1 MTNKNNAKR
10 ALLLSILSVLLCVSM
25 LIGSTFAWFT
35 DSTASTGNI
44 IKSGTLDVKM
54 SYSSDNATYTDVEA
68 DNAGPVFNYDKWEP
82 GYTDMKYIKI
92 ENTGSLA
99 FKWQLHI
106 LPNGTVDKLAEVID
120 VYVAEVTDSFDYKLA
135 SYTKVGTLKDM
146 IDENDGAAHGA
157 LLSKTTDATPDAY
170 ERKGSVTLCIALHMR
185 EDAGNEYMNMQIGSS
200 FNLTLIATQYTEEND
215 SFNDQFD
222 KNAPLIHPN
231 TIVISADI
239 TNDATVNLNTADGT
253 IKASVPSA
261 AINNGYSKM
270 QLLVTN
276 ADTHPSTLQIVAN
289 DQAVKSYEVKLDGLA
304 DNNTEKVSVTF
315 AGVAPT
321 ALADDQIAVYHNGVK
336 MDANDVI
343 YDPASGNV
351 TILTAS
357 FSTFDIVYNVPT
369 PDRWDGTADE
379 SWGTPAD
386 DGIYYIS
393 TAEQLAQFAKM
404 VDAGNGFYGKT
415 VKLTNHIDL
424 SGYNWHSIGYD
435 GRMFGG
441 TFDGQY
447 YTISGM
453 TAVNNVDYGNG
464 FFGAISGATLKN
476 FKLVEASVSR
486 YGVPQMPY
494 RFQGNVY
501 GLVAGY
507 SYGSS
512 TVDNVHVQSSE
523 LNGFG
528 KVGVIIA
535 YAADGG
541 YTTSISNCSITDTVV
556 YGAYNAASFIGC
568 SNTNVVLNNNT
579 TYAEWIGYTDYTYK
593 TFNGEVATDL
603 DGVGAPVEIYGVYWD
618 YPAGAD
624 YKLWFAAWSTN
635 YIDNSA
641 YYHNYSVGANSYIYD
656 GFCK

>member
-1 MTNKNNAKR
+1 MTNKKTTKR
-10 ALLLSILSVLLCVSM
+10 SLLVSLLALMLCFSM
-25 LIGSTFAWFT
+25 LIGTTFAWFT

-120 VYVAEVTDSFDYKLA
+120 VYVAEVTESFDYKLA

-239 TNDATVNLNTADGT
+239 TNDATVNLNNATGT
-253 IKASVPSA
+253 INASVPAA
-261 AINNGYSKM
+261 AINNGYSKL
-270 QLLVTN
+270 QLLVTD

-289 DQAVKSYEVKLDGLA
+289 GQAVKSYEVKLDGLA

-321 ALADDQIAVYHNGVK
+321 ALADDQLDVYHNGVK

-393 TAEQLAQFAKM
+393 TAEQLAQFAAM
-404 VDAGNGFYGKT
+404 VNAGNEFEGKT
-415 VKLTNHIDL
+415 VKLTDHINL
-424 SGYNWHSIGYD
+424 NGNNWKPIGGQ
-435 GRMFGG
+435 GRFFRG

-447 YTISGM
+447 YTISDM
-453 TAVNNVDYGNG
+453 RAVNNIANGNG
-464 FFGAISGATLKN
+464 LFGAVADATVKN
-476 FKLVEASVSR
+476 LKLVNAHVSR
-486 YGVPQMPY
+486 YGVAQEAY
-494 RFQGNVY
+494 RYQGNGY
-501 GLVAGY
+501 ALVTGY
-507 SYGSS
+507 SYGNS
-512 TVDNVHVQSSE
+512 TFENVHIQDSE
-523 LNGFG
+523 ANGYG
-528 KVGVIIA
+528 KVGAIVGH
-535 YAADGG
+535 AAEASG
-541 YTTSISNCSITDTVV
+541 TLTFNNCTVVNTIV
-556 YGAYNAASFIGC
+556 YGAYNVAGLAGMVEH
-568 SNTNVVLNNNT
+568 TAVLNN
-579 TYAEWIGYTDYTYK
+579 TYSFAQWSGGSSGFTYK
-593 TFNGEVATDL
+593 TFNGETATDL
-603 DGVGAPVEIYGVYWD
+603 DGKGAPIEVYGSYW
-618 YPAGAD
+618 YYAYGAD
-624 YKLWFAAWSTN
+624 VLWFAAWGQN
-635 YIDNSA
+635 YVDGSA
-641 YYHNYSVGANSYIYD
+641 FKYNYALEDGTYIYD